1 MKVNFLPNFLKD
13 ELCELLLSTKIKI
26 ILNKKGKNMK
36 IYTLLDENRSVI
48 AILSYRGLKLIKI
61 QLIKRVF

>member
-1 MKVNFLPNFLKD
+1 
-13 ELCELLLSTKIKI
+13 
-26 ILNKKGKNMK
+26 MK

-48 AILSYRGLKLIKI
+48 AILSYLGLKLIKI